1 MRVKLF
7 ENKTTTTRKQLIL
20 FYSDENEQATSSLQ
34 WAGFLIHR
42 LLLIG
47 LEIPDRLLG
56 FQSLR
61 FIARGT

>member
-7 ENKTTTTRKQLIL
+7 KNKTTTTRKQLIL
-20 FYSDENEQATSSLQ
+20 LYSDENEQATSSLQ

-47 LEIPDRLLG
+47 LEISDRLLG